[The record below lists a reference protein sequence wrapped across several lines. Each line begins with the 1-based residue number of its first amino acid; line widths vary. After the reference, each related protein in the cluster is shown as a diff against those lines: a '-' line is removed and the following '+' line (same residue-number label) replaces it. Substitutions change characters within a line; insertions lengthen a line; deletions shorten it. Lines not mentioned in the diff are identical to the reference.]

1 MGIDT
6 FMIFFSIMKH
16 LESLN
21 ERQKEAVLHKDGP
34 VLIFAGAGAGKTKTL
49 THRILHLIKEGV
61 TPNEIL
67 AITFTNKAAK
77 EMRERVDKLLREDR
91 ELNIPISFY
100 EKPFISTFHSLGVH
114 IIRENSQLIGVTRNF
129 TIYDKSDAKKAVKQA
144 LESSGLDPKQFDP
157 GKILNIISRQ
167 KGDMITAEK
176 FAENS
181 TKDYF
186 PKIVSMVW
194 EKYEKI
200 LREEKVLDFDDLL
213 LKTVQLLKNNPEI
226 LKKYHNVWK
235 YIHID
240 EYQDTNKVQYEMSRL
255 LAGDRKNICVVGDA
269 DQNIYSWRGANLRNI
284 LNFEKDYPNA
294 KVVFLEENY
303 RSTQTILSAA
313 NSVIAKNKMRVE
325 KNLFT
330 KNAEGEKIGLYAGY
344 DEIDEANFIASK
356 AKDLI
361 ANKTKPEEIAVL
373 YRANFQSRALE
384 EAFLS
389 LSIPYQ
395 VLGVRFF
402 ERKEIKDIL
411 SYLQASINPESLSA
425 IKRVINVPTR
435 GVGKATIAKIFSGQ
449 EETLPSAMKLKYKN
463 FKNLLAKIKETAERE
478 KPSETIKF
486 IMRETGIENLLKNGG
501 EEEKEQLENIRELV
515 TLAIKYDGYEPKEG
529 IEKLLTDS
537 ALASDQDDM
546 KENMSAVRLMTVHAS
561 KGLEFDY
568 VFISG
573 LEDDLFPHRKIGEG
587 KIDDEEAEEERR
599 LFYVAIT
606 RAKKK
611 VFLTYAGVRTIFGSR
626 QVNMPSEFI
635 QDIPEDHTEAESSS
649 NDWGNQGRGAFKS
662 IYFD

>member
-1 MGIDT
+1 
-6 FMIFFSIMKH
+6 MKH
-16 LESLN
+16 LDSLN
-21 ERQKEAVLHKDGP
+21 ERQKEAVLQKDGP
-34 VLIFAGAGAGKTKTL
+34 ILIFAGAGAGKTKTL

-61 TPNEIL
+61 APSEIL

-77 EMRERVDKLLREDR
+77 EMRERVDKLLREDK
-91 ELNIPISFY
+91 ELNVPISFN

-114 IIRENSQLIGVTRNF
+114 ILRENSKILGIPRNF
-129 TIYDKSDAKKAVKQA
+129 TIYDKNDAKKAVRQA
-144 LESSGLDPKQFDP
+144 LESSGLDPKQFEP
-157 GKILNIISRQ
+157 GKILNVISRQ

-176 FAENS
+176 FAEQS
-181 TKDYF
+181 SKDYF

-194 EKYEKI
+194 NKYEKT
-200 LREEKVLDFDDLL
+200 LNDEKVLDFDDLL
-213 LKTVQLLKNNPEI
+213 LKTVQLLKKNEDV
-226 LKKYHNVWK
+226 LKKYQGVWK

-255 LAGDRKNICVVGDA
+255 LVGERKNICVVGDA

-344 DEIDEANFIASK
+344 DEVDEAYFIASK
-356 AKDLI
+356 AKELI
-361 ANKTKPEEIAVL
+361 TNGSKPEEIATL

-389 LSIPYQ
+389 LSVPYQ

-411 SYLQASINPESLSA
+411 SYLQASINPESLSS
-425 IKRVINVPTR
+425 IKRVINVPAR
-435 GVGKATIAKIFSGQ
+435 GIGKVTIAKIFAGQ
-449 EETLPSAMKLKYKN
+449 EEALPGTMKIKYSN
-463 FKNLLAKIKETAERE
+463 FKRILLQIKETSEKE

-486 IMRETGIENLLKNGG
+486 IMRETGIEKMLKDGG
-501 EEEKEQLENIRELV
+501 EDEKEQLENIRELV
-515 TLAIKYDGYEPKEG
+515 TLAVKYDTYEPREG
-529 IEKLLTDS
+529 IEKLLTDA
-537 ALASDQDDM
+537 ALATDQDDM

-561 KGLEFDY
+561 KGLEFDH

-573 LEDDLFPHRKIGEG
+573 LEEDLFPHKRIGEG
-587 KIDDEEAEEERR
+587 KINEEEEEEERR

-606 RAKKK
+606 RARKK
-611 VFLTYAGVRTIFGSR
+611 VTLTYAGVRTIFGSR
-626 QVNMPSEFI
+626 QVNLPSEFI
-635 QDIPEDHTEAESSS
+635 QDIPEDHIETESSS
-649 NDWGNQGRGAFKS
+649 NDWGDRGRGAFKS